1 MPLTRR
7 LMRFRLGG
15 GRCLIPLLIW
25 LVNGLQLGAGLKTQ
39 RHQRA
44 SPSPALSDFRDFDFQ
59 LRCWSCH
66 RPLPLRRRHRL
77 TLDATLGLWW
87 PRPHRPL
94 RAKHPPKL
102 TLDDKLV
109 RWWPEL
115 TFQRTPRRVILLR
128 SPEHT
133 NATWILIPW
142 TKDRWPKVR
151 ALKDSVLGSD
161 TKAQSRPDLP
171 PSKPHMCVICLCHG
185 RILCRFALHWCDP
198 PPCLTGAGS
207 SLLTPAVWP
216 QVCLQPR
223 QLHARPAVFPPA
235 GAQGLPHCPLL
246 LWFKP
251 QVHLA
256 GMHPALCRLS
266 SPVLI
271 PVRFRARESY
281 SDVQCLACAS
291 RSVPL
296 KWVLGGR
303 PVASQ
308 GLLGFHK
315 SPPLGTVS
323 APLSSIMAPR
333 PRTVFT
339 EHLRETS
346 SSPVPSSGLGRRS
359 RRSVREAEVDLTAD
373 SDAGRPVPS
382 GVGRGT
388 GAAFLEADLRMERAP
403 DEFLAVAASLGR
415 EYAQGLSTTRPLDTT
430 SHGPI
435 PSRAKRRRARSSR
448 SHERSG
454 EKRSGERTWPAGATP
469 GGRGLG
475 PMHPE
480 SLWRAETGTGDSVV
494 QVSEGS
500 DEDEVILMEETA
512 ATAPVRLPPK
522 PKPMP
527 RPLRASAETSSSC
540 TSTQRGSEADST
552 LGVLVSA
559 VEEADVALCSSRPP
573 PVSWPS
579 LDDLD
584 KVPSAEMMTSQPA
597 GRLGAD
603 SSETPNPVTPQ
614 FARADLIHQAALLN
628 QSGHNALSGALGDGD
643 GTPPQVFIM
652 SPELDSIL
660 HMYDYTGFARRAPIR
675 AHTGVHLWFPLSSS
689 PRTPFMGFLLAP
701 TSSPVQHLHS
711 LSLEGDHSA
720 CRTARAAALC
730 SPLGACPWCRY
741 ARLCWHVPTLL
752 RNRSFQHHPW
762 VQCAR
767 RCHRKG
773 RTAKSVHPYGWRRE
787 GDVSHSRLCTCR
799 SFLNPS
805 TLWYALQTGL
815 WSGSPRRRGA
825 GSWSGPCWQ
834 SIKLGHTLFCISMQ
848 CLCGLTA
855 LGMHRLAMRT
865 PHTHTPPTLA
875 SNSPSHICGPPGPK
889 SGECPSYG
897 HPLRGSKLCLL
908 LLLSRPMLT
917 AGTLDAR
924 VAALAQGAA
933 EAAPVESVLTSQAA
947 AKQLLGKQATQE
959 SQPQSFSKIQKR
971 SYARA
976 LRRAAERGGAWY
988 RGRWIKQDP
997 AARSMLTSATP
1008 TRRTARRPGRPSPG
1022 PVSRHYDL
1030 LTWNVG
1036 GLGGGLYDELLLYIK
1051 QSSHDI
1057 IIVQETKWRFESTWE
1072 DEQHYFIHT
1081 GSQAKDHCHAGVLT
1095 VIARRIVDPGSLRFI
1110 APIAGRLLRVQFKH
1124 GPRQIDVINVYQHTW
1139 RNTKHVTALRSKL
1152 WDALTKQ
1159 VHEVPLRSRL
1169 LIGGDFNTPCL
1180 QAVAPAVGLS
1190 VLTKPDHGILD
1201 SDDFGCLIQGLD
1213 LVVLNTYQQEV
1224 PCHTYQWDKQKSQID
1239 FWLVRRLH
1247 SGGAAKRAKPLH
1259 NFILGRWRGGPRHLP
1274 VSAQVMYHWQPWE
1287 HHRMQH
1293 GSREIAVDRHA
1304 IQIALSTEGDN
1315 KVALFRTQVHQL
1327 LESADSNARRA
1338 EDLQAGIYNIA
1349 CRIFPKHP
1357 PQRVS
1362 KPWQDGAMTHYA
1374 HTMWSHF
1381 RSRAAI
1387 VRQCGR
1393 RLSLHVAFKIWKH
1406 TMYFNR
1412 LHRAALARGKALRK
1426 KRREDLLDQA
1436 RKAALER
1443 DYREHH
1449 RLINLKASA

>member
-1 MPLTRR
+1 MHPSPGGLGCR
-7 LMRFRLGG
+7 LL
-15 GRCLIPLLIW
+15 PLLS
-25 LVNGLQLGAGLKTQ
+25 LFSSLQLDFGLTVPTKLKVGAST
-39 RHQRA
+39 A
-44 SPSPALSDFRDFDFQ
+44 PSDYRVYGF
-59 LRCWSCH
+59 
-66 RPLPLRRRHRL
+66 PLHC
-77 TLDATLGLWW
+77 W

-94 RAKHPPKL
+94 RAKHLPKL

-115 TFQRTPRRVILLR
+115 TFQRTPRRVIQLR

-133 NATWILIPW
+133 NATWILTPW
-142 TKDRWPKVR
+142 TKDHWTKVR

-161 TKAQSRPDLP
+161 TDAQSRPDLP
-171 PSKPHMCVICLCHG
+171 PSKPHMCVLCLCHG

-198 PPCLTGAGS
+198 PPCLTSAGS

-216 QVCLQPR
+216 QVCLQTR
-223 QLHARPAVFPPA
+223 LLHARPAAFPPA

-256 GMHPALCRLS
+256 GMHPALRRLS
-266 SPVLI
+266 SSVLI
-271 PVRFRARESY
+271 PVRFRAREPH

-291 RSVPL
+291 RSVHL

-315 SPPLGTVS
+315 PLSQGTVS
-323 APLSSIMAPR
+323 APLPSVMAPR
-333 PRTVFT
+333 PRTIFT
-339 EHLRETS
+339 EHLREAS
-346 SSPVPSSGLGRRS
+346 SSPVPSSGIGRR
-359 RRSVREAEVDLTAD
+359 RHRSVREADVDLTVD

-382 GVGRGT
+382 AAGVGRDSGV
-388 GAAFLEADLRMERAP
+388 AFLEADLRVERAP

-415 EYAQGLSTTRPLDTT
+415 GYAQGLSTARPLDTT
-430 SHGPI
+430 SH
-435 PSRAKRRRARSSR
+435 RVKRRRARSSR
-448 SHERSG
+448 SPE
-454 EKRSGERTWPAGATP
+454 RSGERTWPAGATP
-469 GGRGLG
+469 GGRPL
-475 PMHPE
+475 HPGC
-480 SLWRAETGTGDSVV
+480 SRKAGTGDTVV

-500 DEDEVILMEETA
+500 DEDEVILMEEKA
-512 ATAPVRLPPK
+512 AAAPARLPPK

-527 RPLRASAETSSSC
+527 RPRRVTAEASSSR
-540 TSTQRGSEADST
+540 TSTPRGPAVDFSASVTACDRDDAVMIQGE
-552 LGVLVSA
+552 LVSA
-559 VEEADVALCSSRPP
+559 DEEADVALCSRRPP

-579 LDDLD
+579 LDDLN
-584 KVPSAEMMTSQPA
+584 KVPSDELMTSQPT

-603 SSETPNPVTPQ
+603 LSETPNPATPQ
-614 FARADLIHQAALLN
+614 FARADLIHQAALLD

-660 HMYDYTGFARRAPIR
+660 HMYDYTGSARRAPLR
-675 AHTGVHLWFPLSSS
+675 AHPGVHPWTLLSST
-689 PRTPFMGFLLAP
+689 PRTLFTGSLLVL
-701 TSSPVQHLHS
+701 TSSPVPRLHS
-711 LSLEGDHSA
+711 LSPEGDHSA
-720 CRTARAAALC
+720 CRTARAAALRG
-730 SPLGACPWCRY
+730 PYGACPQCRY
-741 ARLCWHVPTLL
+741 ARLCRHVPTLL
-752 RNRSFQHHPW
+752 RNRRFQHHPW
-762 VQCAR
+762 VQCAG

-773 RTAKSVHPYGWRRE
+773 HNAKSVRPYGWSRK
-787 GDVSHSRLCTCR
+787 GDVSHSQLCTCR
-799 SFLNPS
+799 SVLSPR
-805 TLWYALQTGL
+805 TLLYVFETGL
-815 WSGSPRRRGA
+815 WSGPPRQRGA
-825 GSWSGPCWQ
+825 GPWSGPCWQ
-834 SIKLGHTLFCISMQ
+834 RAKLGHTLFCISMQ
-848 CLCGLTA
+848 CSRGLTA
-855 LGMHRLAMRT
+855 LCEYWLAMRT
-865 PHTHTPPTLA
+865 PHTHTPPTQA
-875 SNSPSHICGPPGPK
+875 SNSPSYTCGPPGPK

-924 VAALAQGAA
+924 VVAPAQGAA
-933 EAAPVESVLTSQAA
+933 EAAPTVSVLTSQAA

-997 AARSMLTSATP
+997 AARSTLTSAAP
-1008 TRRTARRPGRPSPG
+1008 TRHSTRQTGRASPG
-1022 PVSRHYDL
+1022 TASRHYDL

-1057 IIVQETKWRFESTWE
+1057 VIVQETKWRFESTWE

-1152 WDALTKQ
+1152 WDELTKQ

-1180 QAVAPAVGLS
+1180 QAGAPAVGLS
-1190 VLTKPDHGILD
+1190 VLAKPDHGILD

-1213 LVVLNTYQQEV
+1213 LVVLNTYQQAV

-1247 SGGAAKRAKPLH
+1247 SGGTAKQAKPLH
-1259 NFILGRWRGGPRHLP
+1259 NFILGRWRGGPRHMP
-1274 VSAQVMYHWQPWE
+1274 VSAQVMCHWQPWE
-1287 HHRMQH
+1287 HHRTQH

-1304 IQIALSTEGDN
+1304 IQIALSTEGDD
-1315 KVALFRTQVHQL
+1315 KVALFRTQVHQM
-1327 LESADSNARRA
+1327 LESADSNSRSI

-1357 PQRVS
+1357 PQRVF

-1393 RLSLHVAFKIWKH
+1393 RLSLHAAFKIWKH

-1412 LHRAALARGKALRK
+1412 LHKAALARGKALRK

-1436 RKAALER
+1436 CKAALER

-1449 RLINLKASA
+1449 RLINLLAPKAVYRKFQLRLEGKLLHPG